1 MTHAQFFILNWRF
14 SRSGAKIFVII
25 IMKIR
30 SRWWQFVRFGYYAEL
45 GLFIVR
51 EKIITDPNTMSENGG
66 IEAENTINRQRPK

>member
-1 MTHAQFFILNWRF
+1 MHKYYRREK
-14 SRSGAKIFVII
+14 SVIVKKWQNVI
-25 IMKIR
+25 ALKYWISIYLLA
-30 SRWWQFVRFGYYAEL
+30 QFVRFGYYAEL